1 MAKGIDILGTLR
13 GKRGG
18 VVYYRRSGEQVSRP
32 KVTPKNPR
40 SAKQAVQRMV
50 LATAAKMASAYEPI
64 VNHSFEGVTEGA
76 KSVQKFRRYAMN
88 ALRSAAAAYLND
100 PSAVSRAAN
109 FAIKGAPVV
118 GAMDGLQLSLGRL
131 GMNGFSLADN
141 SIHIVM
147 RDAFSSTNIT
157 TQAAYEAELAKLG
170 IEPGD
175 QLTFVTQLV
184 NETIVASATI
194 EGGSEVS
201 NFGQLVRFARV
212 TFKSELPA
220 EFSGTILSGTEINPA
235 LIEEQY
241 GILPA
246 FAEGTTSGGGKYLGC
261 SFANVLPADNNVQTA
276 GVIRSKLNEGKY
288 YYSSCFMQADATY
301 LDANDADPVYY
312 TYMDGVA
319 TIDVGSTLYLQHAVA
334 APFVAGE

>member
-1 MAKGIDILGTLR
+1 M
-13 GKRGG
+13 
-18 VVYYRRSGEQVSRP
+18 YYRRSGEQVSRP

-76 KSVQKFRRYAMN
+76 KSVQKFRQYAMN
-88 ALRSAAAAYLND
+88 ALRSSAAVYLND
-100 PSAVSRAAN
+100 PSAVSRVTN
-109 FAIKGAPVV
+109 FAIKGAPIV

-147 RDAFSSTNIT
+147 RAAFSSANIT
-157 TQAAYEAELAKLG
+157 TQAAYVAELAKLG

-175 QLTFVTQLV
+175 QLTFVTQMA
-184 NETIVASATI
+184 NDTIVASATI
-194 EGGSEVS
+194 DGNEVAH
-201 NFGQLVRFARV
+201 NYGQLVRFARV

-220 EFSGTILSGTEINPA
+220 EFDGSILSGTAINPA

-246 FAEGTTSGGGKYLGC
+246 FTEGTTTGGGKYLSC
-261 SFANVLPADNNVQTA
+261 SFADLLPAGYNIWTA
-276 GVIRSKLNEGKY
+276 GVIRSQLAEGKY
-288 YYSSCFMQADATY
+288 YYSSCFMQSDATY
-301 LDANDADPVYY
+301 FDANDADDVYP

-319 TIDVGSTLYLQHAVA
+319 SINVGSTLYLQHAVA